1 MKGLPY
7 LRATGYHVICCCFRM
22 GDYLIETRRNNAVI
36 FTEGRFKTSWADLVK
51 YDFGMVNLCALN
63 RKMDRV
69 DEDLAAAR
77 RLCIRINKNRVLTG
91 MKIHKERKAAN

>member
-1 MKGLPY
+1 
-7 LRATGYHVICCCFRM
+7 M
-22 GDYLIETRRNNAVI
+22 GDYLIETRRKNAVI

-69 DEDLAAAR
+69 NEDLAIAR
-77 RLCIRINKNRVLTG
+77 RLYIRANKNRVLTG
-91 MKIHKERKAAN
+91 V